1 MLKFGVLGGTFN
13 PIHYGHLLMA
23 EQAREA
29 LKIGKIVFMPSGYPP
44 HKDLKTVVSADDRM
58 KMVEMA
64 IHSNE
69 NFLASTIELDRE
81 GKSYTVDTL
90 RELKAEY
97 GQDTELFF
105 IIGADVLIDLPNWR
119 SIREVVKLCK
129 FAAMQR
135 PGFKKEEFNE
145 QKRLLEEEYGAEI
158 EVIDMPLIDIS
169 STDIR
174 NRLAEAK
181 SIKYMLPENVIEYI
195 EKEGLYL

>member
-1 MLKFGVLGGTFN
+1 
-13 PIHYGHLLMA
+13 
-23 EQAREA
+23 
-29 LKIGKIVFMPSGYPP
+29 
-44 HKDLKTVVSADDRM
+44 M

-129 FAAMQR
+129 FAAMRR
-135 PGFKKEEFNE
+135 PGFKKDKFNE

-158 EVIDMPLIDIS
+158 EIIDMPLIDIS

-174 NRLAEAK
+174 NRLAEAM
-181 SIKYMLPENVIEYI
+181 SIKYMLPDDVIEYI

>member
-1 MLKFGVLGGTFN
+1 MLKFGILGGTFN

-23 EQAREA
+23 ERAKEA
-29 LKIGKIVFMPSGYPP
+29 LNIGKVVFMPSGYPP
-44 HKDLKTVVSADDRM
+44 HKDLKEVVSAENRM

-64 IHSNE
+64 IQSNKS
-69 NFLASTIELDRE
+69 FLSSTIELDRE

-97 GQDTELFF
+97 GQDTELYF

-119 SIREVVKLCK
+119 SIRDVVKLCK

-135 PGFKKEEFNE
+135 PGFKRDEFYE
-145 QKRLLEEEYGAEI
+145 QKRLLEEEYAAEI
-158 EVIDMPLIDIS
+158 EVVEMPMIDIS

-174 NRLAEAK
+174 NRLADAL
-181 SIKYMLPENVIEYI
+181 SIKYMLPDSVIEYI